1 MSSEQITAS
10 SKYSVKRL
18 VMVAAK
24 LAVTGVLI
32 WYLLSKVDLAKS
44 GEHLASFDVG
54 WGLLAVFVLAS
65 IFLIASVRWQIYAR
79 ALKIPLGTGVA
90 FRIYLISQFL
100 GQVLPAGIG
109 NDAVRVWLLVR
120 RGTAVGPSASSVVL
134 ERLTGLICNIILIA
148 VLLPLTF
155 TYIDDTSIRLIVIL
169 VVAICAA
176 GISAVFG
183 VSFLPRLITKWR
195 SVAMISR
202 LADVATEARRASFM
216 LRPTATAFLLSLSMH
231 LMVVLAAYLIA
242 LGLDLELSAEACLA
256 LMPIVLLL
264 GTLPISLA
272 GWGVREG
279 AAVTALGFAG
289 VTSSEA
295 LALSIL
301 YGLSLLA
308 VSLFGAIFWL
318 FQRRSAALARVG
330 EKKTGNEA
338 ALQ

>member
-1 MSSEQITAS
+1 MPPEQITAS

-18 VMVAAK
+18 MMIAAK

-54 WGLLAVFVLAS
+54 WGLLAVLALAL
-65 IFLIASVRWQIYAR
+65 IFLIASVRWRIYAR
-79 ALKIPLGTGVA
+79 ALKIPLGKGIA

-109 NDAVRVWLLVR
+109 NDAVRVWLLAR
-120 RGTAVGPSASSVVL
+120 HGNAVGPSASSVVL
-134 ERLTGLICNIILIA
+134 ERLTGLIGNIVLIA
-148 VLLPLTF
+148 ALLPLTF
-155 TYIDDTSIRLIVIL
+155 TYIDDTSIRLVVIL

-176 GISAVFG
+176 GIFALFG
-183 VSFLPRLITKWR
+183 ISFLPHLMTKWR

-202 LADVATEARRASFM
+202 LADIASEARRASFM
-216 LRPTATAFLLSLSMH
+216 LKPAATAFLLSLSMH
-231 LMVVLAAYLIA
+231 LTAVLAAYLIA

-279 AAVTALGFAG
+279 AAVTALSYAG
-289 VTSSEA
+289 VASSEA
-295 LALSIL
+295 LTLSIL
-301 YGLSLLA
+301 FGLSLLT

-318 FQRRSAALARVG
+318 FQRRSTVLTRVN
-330 EKKTGNEA
+330 EKKSGNEA

>member
-1 MSSEQITAS
+1 MVSEQITAS

-18 VMVAAK
+18 VMIAAK

-32 WYLLSKVDLAKS
+32 WYFLSKVDLAKS
-44 GEHLASFDVG
+44 AEHIATFDVG
-54 WGLLAVFVLAS
+54 WGLLTILLLALV
-65 IFLIASVRWQIYAR
+65 FLISSVRWQIYAR
-79 ALKIPLGTGVA
+79 ALKIPLGAGVA

-109 NDAVRVWLLVR
+109 NDAVRVWLLAR

-134 ERLTGLICNIILIA
+134 ERLTGLIGNIVLIA
-148 VLLPLTF
+148 ALLPLTF
-155 TYIDDTSIRLIVIL
+155 TYIEDTSIRLVLIL
-169 VVAICAA
+169 IVAICAA
-176 GISAVFG
+176 GIVAIFG
-183 VSFLPRLITKWR
+183 VSFLPRLISKWR

-202 LADVATEARRASFM
+202 LADVASEARRVSFM
-216 LRPTATAFLLSLSMH
+216 LKPAATAFLLSLSMIFIS
-231 LMVVLAAYLIA
+231 VLATYFIA
-242 LGLDLELSAEACLA
+242 LGLDLELSVEACLA

-264 GTLPISLA
+264 SILPISLS

-279 AAVTALGFAG
+279 AAITALGFAG
-289 VTSSEA
+289 VASSEA

-301 YGLSLLA
+301 FGLSLLA

-318 FQRRSAALARVG
+318 FQGRGAALAQVG
-330 EKKTGNEA
+330 EKKPGNET

>member
-1 MSSEQITAS
+1 MASEQITAS

-18 VMVAAK
+18 VMIAAK

-32 WYLLSKVDLAKS
+32 WYLLGKVDLAKS

-54 WGLLAVFVLAS
+54 WGLLTLLALAS

-79 ALKIPLGTGVA
+79 ALKIPLGTSVA

-100 GQVLPAGIG
+100 GQALPAGIG
-109 NDAVRVWLLVR
+109 NDAVRVWLLAR
-120 RGTAVGPSASSVVL
+120 RGNAVGPSASSVVL
-134 ERLTGLICNIILIA
+134 ERLTGLIGNIILIA
-148 VLLPLTF
+148 AMLPLTF

-169 VVAICAA
+169 VVAICAV
-176 GISAVFG
+176 GISAIFG
-183 VSFLPRLITKWR
+183 VSFLPRIIAKWR
-195 SVAMISR
+195 SVAIISR
-202 LADVATEARRASFM
+202 LADVASEARRTGFM
-216 LRPTATAFLLSLSMH
+216 LKPTATAFLLSLSMH
-231 LMVVLAAYLIA
+231 LISVLAAYLIA
-242 LGLDLELSAEACLA
+242 LGLDIELSAEACLA

-264 GTLPISLA
+264 STLPISLA

-289 VTSSEA
+289 VSSSEA

-301 YGLSLLA
+301 FGLSLLA

-318 FQRRSAALARVG
+318 FQKRGATLAQLS
-330 EKKTGNEA
+330 EDKTRNEA